1 MDVIVVGAGAAGAAA
16 ARRLHDAGA
25 SVLLLEAGG
34 PDLAGAIH
42 DPARAHE
49 LWFAPEDWAYRTQPQ
64 AAAGGRRLH
73 WPRGR
78 VLGGSTS
85 LNAMIYVRG
94 AREDYDG
101 WADAGA
107 TGWSWAEVAPVF
119 ERIEA
124 GPLHV
129 ERVVAVDPIHAAIV
143 EAAVA
148 WGLPLNDNYNDG
160 ALDGVS
166 TMQLTIRDGR
176 RCSTAAAYLSPVA
189 GSERLRVLT
198 RARARRLLLEGA
210 RCTGVEYV
218 RDGRVVQA
226 RAGEV
231 ILAGGTL
238 ESPRVL
244 MASGIGP
251 GRDLAALGIDVVAD
265 LPGVGANLHD
275 HLLAPVI
282 FATERPVGAPS
293 PGLGPAQT
301 HLWWRSR
308 PGLRVPDTQ
317 PIHFMV
323 PMYEPWMSGPPSGF
337 TLMGGMV
344 APASRGTLRLSGP
357 EPGDELLIDPMI
369 LTAPED
375 LDALSASVR
384 QCREIG
390 AQTALAGE
398 WGARELYPGPGVTTE
413 AQLRAY
419 VRRTAL
425 TYHHQVGTCRMGIG
439 ETAVVDPR
447 LKVYGIDGL
456 RVADAS
462 VMPVVPTGNTMA
474 PSILIGERAAAFA
487 TAAQNACVW

>member
-49 LWFAPEDWAYRTQPQ
+49 LWFAPEDWAYHTQPQ
-64 AAAGGRRLH
+64 AAAAGRRLH

-94 AREDYDG
+94 AREDYDA
-101 WADAGA
+101 WAEAGA
-107 TGWSWAEVAPVF
+107 TGWGWDDVAGDF

-129 ERVVAVDPIHAAIV
+129 DRHVRVDPIHGAIL
-143 EAAVA
+143 EAAQS
-148 WGLPLNDNYNDG
+148 WGLPLNEDYNDG
-160 ALDGVS
+160 TLDGVS
-166 TMQLTIRDGR
+166 AMHLTIRDGR
-176 RCSTAAAYLSPVA
+176 RCSTAAAYLAPVS
-189 GSERLRVLT
+189 GSARLQVVT
-198 RARARRLLLEGA
+198 RARVRRVLLEGA

-218 RDGRVVQA
+218 RDGRAIQA
-226 RAGEV
+226 LAGDV

-265 LPGVGANLHD
+265 LAGVGANLHD
-275 HLLAPVI
+275 HLLSPVI
-282 FATERPVGAPS
+282 FATSRPVGAPS

-317 PIHFMV
+317 PINFMV

-344 APASRGTLRLSGP
+344 SPASRGTLKLSGP
-357 EPGDELLIDPMI
+357 EPDDELLIDPMI

-375 LDALSASVR
+375 LDALCASVR

-390 AQTALAGE
+390 AQAALAEE
-398 WGARELYPGPGVTTE
+398 WGARELYPGPSVRTE
-413 AQLRAY
+413 AELREY

-439 ETAVVDPR
+439 ETAVVDPK
-447 LKVYGIDGL
+447 LQVYGIDGL

-474 PSILIGERAAAFA
+474 PSILIGERAAAQFA
-487 TAAQNACVW
+487 YN

>member
-49 LWFAPEDWAYRTQPQ
+49 LWFAPEDWAYHTQPQ

-94 AREDYDG
+94 AREDYDA

-107 TGWSWAEVAPVF
+107 TGWSWDDVAPDF
-119 ERIEA
+119 DRIEA

-129 ERVVAVDPIHAAIV
+129 DRHVRVDPIHTAIV
-143 EAAVA
+143 EAACS
-148 WGLPLNDNYNDG
+148 WGLPLNEDYNDG
-160 ALDGVS
+160 TLDGVS
-166 TMQLTIRDGR
+166 TMHLTIRDGR
-176 RCSTAAAYLSPVA
+176 RCSTAAAYLAPVA
-189 GSERLRVLT
+189 DSARLQVLT
-198 RARARRLLLEGA
+198 RARARRVLLDGT

-218 RDGRVVQA
+218 RDGRTVQV
-226 RAGEV
+226 RADDV

-238 ESPRVL
+238 ESPRIL

-251 GRDLAALGIDVVAD
+251 AEALAALGVDVVAD
-265 LPGVGANLHD
+265 LRGVGANLHD

-282 FATERPVGAPS
+282 FATTRPVGAPS

-308 PGLRVPDTQ
+308 PGLRAPDTQ
-317 PIHFMV
+317 PIHFMA
-323 PMYEPWMSGPPSGF
+323 PMYEPWMSGPPDGF
-337 TLMGGMV
+337 TLMAGMV

-357 EPGDELLIDPMI
+357 EPDDELLIDPMI

-375 LDALSASVR
+375 LDALCASVR

-390 AQTALAGE
+390 AQATLAEE
-398 WGARELYPGPGVTTE
+398 WGARELYPGPTVRTD
-413 AQLRAY
+413 AQLREY

-425 TYHHQVGTCRMGIG
+425 TYHHQVGTCRMGIS
-439 ETAVVDPR
+439 ETAVVDPK

-462 VMPVVPTGNTMA
+462 VMPVVPSGNTMA
-474 PSILIGERAAAFA
+474 PSILIGERAA
-487 TAAQNACVW
+487 TCVW

>member
-1 MDVIVVGAGAAGAAA
+1 MVDVIVVGAGAAGAAA
-16 ARRLHDAGA
+16 ARRLHDEGA

-34 PDLAGAIH
+34 PDVAAAIH

-49 LWFAPEDWAYRTQPQ
+49 LWFAPEDWAYHTQPQ

-78 VLGGSTS
+78 VLGGSTC

-101 WADAGA
+101 WAAGGA
-107 TGWSWAEVAPVF
+107 TGWGWDDVRPAF
-119 ERIEA
+119 ERLEA

-129 ERVVAVDPIHAAIV
+129 LEQYAPDDIHLAIV
-143 EAAVA
+143 EAAQA
-148 WGLPLNDNYNDG
+148 WGLPYNDNYNDG

-166 TMQLTIRDGR
+166 RMHLTIQAGR
-176 RCSTAAAYLSPVA
+176 RHSTAAAYLAPIA
-189 GSERLRVLT
+189 GSERLRVVT
-198 RARARRLLLEGA
+198 RARARRLLLDGA
-210 RCTGVEYV
+210 RCAGVEW
-218 RDGRVVQA
+218 DGDGQLE
-226 RAGEV
+226 RAHAAET

-238 ESPRVL
+238 ESPRL
-244 MASGIGP
+244 LLLSGIGP
-251 GRDLAALGIDVVAD
+251 ARDLAALGIDVVAD
-265 LPGVGANLHD
+265 LPGVGRNLHD

-282 FATERPVGAPS
+282 FSTRRPIGTPA

-308 PGLRVPDTQ
+308 PGLAVPDTQ

-323 PMYEPWMSGPPSGF
+323 PMYEPWMTGPPEGF

-344 APASRGTLRLSGP
+344 SPVSRGTLRLSGSDAD
-357 EPGDELLIDPMI
+357 DELLIDPAV

-375 LDALSASVR
+375 LDSLTASVR

-390 AQTALAGE
+390 AQPPLAGE
-398 WGARELYPGPGVTTE
+398 WGASELYPGPSVTTE
-413 AQLRAY
+413 AQLREY

-425 TYHHQVGTCRMGIG
+425 TYHHQVGTCRMGVDA
-439 ETAVVDPR
+439 EAVVDPR
-447 LKVYGIDGL
+447 LRVYGIDGL

-462 VMPVVPTGNTMA
+462 VMPTVTTGNTMA
-474 PSILIGERAAAFA
+474 PAIMIGERAAGFV
-487 TAAQNACVW
+487 TASA